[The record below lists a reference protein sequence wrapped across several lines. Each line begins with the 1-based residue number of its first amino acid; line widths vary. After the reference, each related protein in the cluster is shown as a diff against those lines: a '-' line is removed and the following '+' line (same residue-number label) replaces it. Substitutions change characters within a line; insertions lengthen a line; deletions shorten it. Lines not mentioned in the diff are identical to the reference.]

1 MSELR
6 QALELAIKAL
16 KNSTPRPREG
26 DDDYAEQGFL
36 EHFAV
41 LSVLQDE
48 LTKHFAVLSVLQDEL
63 TKLKIRARGIK

>member
-1 MSELR
+1 MSELI

-26 DDDYAEQGFL
+26 DDDYAEQGFR
-36 EHFAV
+36 EHFAA

-48 LTKHFAVLSVLQDEL
+48 LA
-63 TKLKIRARGIK
+63 KLKGWV